1 MSVKPATVPTW
12 NTGGANRTTPSGGQ
26 QVTGFATGDQVPS
39 GWMNWFLYWAFT
51 WIQYLSDGVF
61 SSSTSPGV
69 TGVSTSASVLT
80 AGVQGSNTN
89 PSTAGV
95 VGLNTGDL
103 SYGVYGTVTGIGAT
117 GVLGFAS
124 GAASGNGVTGTSQ
137 GLGGN
142 GVQGTADPASG
153 STSCAG
159 VLGEAAERPNSDG
172 VRGVLRSGSSDLQA
186 GVLGDGSACS
196 GYGVTAKGDTTT
208 PLRSALRVV
217 PQDTVPVS
225 AQEGDIYFNSTTHLS
240 YRYNGT
246 AWVDFTTAYRCRTVA
261 TSGSLPAGV
270 VGDLCVAADTGKLYI
285 HNGGSWVVVGTQT

>member
-39 GWMNWFLYWAFT
+39 GWMNWFLYWAFA
-51 WIQYLSDGVF
+51 WIQYLSDGAF
-61 SSSTSPGV
+61 TSSTGV
-69 TGVSTSASVLT
+69 AISGTSTSSTVLS
-80 AGVQGSNTN
+80 AGVQGSQSN
-89 PSTAGV
+89 PTTVGV
-95 VGLNTGDL
+95 LGINTGDL
-103 SYGVYGTVTGIGAT
+103 SYGVYAGVSGVGST
-117 GVLGFAS
+117 GVLGYGSTAV
-124 GAASGNGVTGTSQ
+124 SGNGVQGTTV

-159 VLGEAAERPNSDG
+159 VLGEAANRPNSDG
-172 VRGVLRSGSSDLQA
+172 VRGVLRSGSSDAQS
-186 GVLGDGSACS
+186 GVLGDGSAAS

-208 PLRSALRVV
+208 PLRAALRVV

-225 AQEGDIYFNSTTHLS
+225 AQEGDVYFNSTTHLS
-240 YRYNGT
+240 YRFDGT
-246 AWVDFTTAYRCRTVA
+246 VWVDFTTTYRCRTVA
-261 TSGSLPAGV
+261 TSGSLPTGV